1 MSKQQ
6 FIQELTL
13 NFNLRQPKADKPTS
27 IFAVVYI
34 KGKQYRFSTGVKVY
48 PHQWNKKKQEAY
60 ISLQLTELDNYN
72 NGICNE
78 TLTKFKENFTLFRH
92 EVCTNISRINDI
104 INILKKHLKMKK
116 NKQKQTGISPI
127 YWMKSQINDNDV
139 YRSAFKQFED
149 WLIET
154 GKNLKEWDQLTYELI
169 KEFSDYQKKSQGAS
183 RYNGIMF
190 VLRKGI
196 SAAYKDKTIPFK
208 DHDVIELLKEC
219 QVSTRVNDDG
229 KVALTPEQVNYIYS
243 MSIEDKITEEVRDMF
258 IFECLTSLRFSNIT
272 GADFSMHKGKDTF
285 EVVQKKEKGSKN
297 QNIVLALDS
306 RIKDILDKYN
316 WTFPTFDNK
325 KANYHIKK
333 IVGLT
338 PFGNEYIDVKKKLAN
353 GKTEIQKKMMKEI
366 VGSHTARR
374 TFITIYRSNSNVQD
388 RDLMHLTGHQSIDM
402 LERYDKPNKA
412 TAIQNIIQ
420 AQNCNASKSYKSS
433 VTNIDEVNSQ
443 QDVNV
448 LDELFDYT
456 NLLSLCKL
464 CANIKGEEDG
474 STKGIM
480 TSPTTIKTMEKILDF
495 TSISKVQNK
504 LDQIDTDI
512 LTSLLKRM
520 IPFFNVFNQYYPGT
534 TKAVFAKARILGIE
548 LECHLD

>member
-1 MSKQQ
+1 MKKQH

-60 ISLQLTELDNYN
+60 ISLQLSELDNYN
-72 NGICNE
+72 NSICNE
-78 TLTKFKENFTLFRH
+78 TLTIFKRNFTLFRH
-92 EVCTNISRINDI
+92 EVCTNISKINDI
-104 INILKKHLKMKK
+104 INHLKKHLKMKEK
-116 NKQKQTGISPI
+116 KQTGISPI
-127 YWMKSQINDNDV
+127 YWIKSRINDNDV

-154 GKNLKEWDQLTYELI
+154 DKNLKEWTQLTYELV
-169 KEFSDYQKKSQGAS
+169 KEFSDYQKMTQGAS

-229 KVALTPEQVNYIYS
+229 KVALTPEQVSYIYS

-306 RIKDILDKYN
+306 RIKEILDKYN

-366 VGSHTARR
+366 VGSHTA
-374 TFITIYRSNSNVQD
+374 
-388 RDLMHLTGHQSIDM
+388 
-402 LERYDKPNKA
+402 
-412 TAIQNIIQ
+412 
-420 AQNCNASKSYKSS
+420 
-433 VTNIDEVNSQ
+433 
-443 QDVNV
+443 
-448 LDELFDYT
+448 
-456 NLLSLCKL
+456 
-464 CANIKGEEDG
+464 
-474 STKGIM
+474 
-480 TSPTTIKTMEKILDF
+480 
-495 TSISKVQNK
+495 
-504 LDQIDTDI
+504 
-512 LTSLLKRM
+512 
-520 IPFFNVFNQYYPGT
+520 
-534 TKAVFAKARILGIE
+534 
-548 LECHLD
+548 